1 MTVSDVLEIEL
12 PESVR
17 EADVAE
23 LEQALR
29 ELDEVEETGPT
40 ETRAVDPV
48 SIGLWITLV
57 ADVLGLVPA
66 VQKIV
71 GLVRGRGIE
80 GATLKLPDGTEIS
93 VDRASAADIERLI
106 AATRER

>member
-1 MTVSDVLEIEL
+1 MSDVFEIAL
-12 PESVR
+12 PGSVS
-17 EADVAE
+17 EADAEE
-23 LEQALR
+23 LELALR
-29 ELDEVEETGPT
+29 QLDEVEEAGLT

-57 ADVLGLVPA
+57 ADALGLVPA
-66 VQKIV
+66 VQKVV
-71 GLVRGRGIE
+71 GLIRGRGIE